1 MKVKILA
8 GLVTA
13 VLSSGAA
20 MAQSPETDV
29 PQDVTQSP
37 ENTGIDSVPLDQLQ
51 QEEGVGGSGQVVPPP
66 AVQPP
71 PPGSSVIQGQGGMK
85 LYCTPIEQGTGGA
98 GFPEHDPHAGLLPGE
113 QSSVQRDYDVHDSQA
128 IGGSGYDVKEAEDLR
143 LKEADV
149 KPGKE
154 ADMRGLTVLLGAGVE
169 GYTGG
174 LAPEV
179 RPGAAVGVT
188 AAIKPSKV
196 LGLELAYS
204 GAANDL
210 RDNAGSGPDII
221 RNGGQA
227 ALTFG
232 LAATPV
238 QPYVLGGFGLNR
250 YNVRNEGT
258 SGFRDDTNA
267 NVPVGA
273 GLRTHIGDFT
283 ADARINYNFL
293 LNNDFSTGV
302 ENDTWTGRYTG
313 TVNIG
318 GTF

>member
-1 MKVKILA
+1 MNKKILA

-20 MAQSPETDV
+20 MAQEAETDV
-29 PQDVTQSP
+29 NQGHDQGAPA
-37 ENTGIDSVPLDQLQ
+37 NMGIGGAGDANLQ
-51 QEEGVGGSGQVVPPP
+51 EQGLGGSGQVAAPS
-66 AVQPP
+66 AIQPSAP
-71 PPGSSVIQGQGGMK
+71 NSQIIQGQGGVT
-85 LYCTPIEQGTGGA
+85 LYCTPLQPGTGGA
-98 GFPEHDPHAGLLPGE
+98 GLPAQDPHAGLLPGE
-113 QSSVQRDYDVHDSQA
+113 QPSSLQRDYDVHDSEA
-128 IGGSGYDVKEAEDLR
+128 IGGSGYDVKEAEALR
-143 LKEADV
+143 ALDE
-149 KPGKE
+149 KPKKE
-154 ADMRGLTVLLGAGVE
+154 ADMRGLTVMVGGGVE

-196 LGLELAYS
+196 FGLELGYS
-204 GAANDL
+204 GAANEL
-210 RDNAGSGPDII
+210 RGNAGSGPDII

-238 QPYVLGGFGLNR
+238 QPYVLGGLGLNR
-250 YNVRNEGT
+250 YNVRNAGDT
-258 SGFRDDTNA
+258 GFRDDTNA
-267 NVPVGA
+267 NIPVGA

-302 ENDTWTGRYTG
+302 EADTWTGRYTG
-313 TVNIG
+313 TINLG

>member
-1 MKVKILA
+1 MNKKILA

-20 MAQSPETDV
+20 MAQEAQTDV
-29 PQDVTQSP
+29 NQGHDQGAPA
-37 ENTGIDSVPLDQLQ
+37 NMGIGGAGDANLQ
-51 QEEGVGGSGQVVPPP
+51 QQGLGGSGQVAAPS
-66 AVQPP
+66 AIQPSAP
-71 PPGSSVIQGQGGMK
+71 NAQIQGQGGVT
-85 LYCTPIEQGTGGA
+85 LYCTPLQQGTGGA
-98 GFPEHDPHAGLLPGE
+98 GAPVVQDPHAALLPGE
-113 QSSVQRDYDVHDSQA
+113 QPSSLQRDYDVHDSEA
-128 IGGSGYDVKEAEDLR
+128 IGGSGYDVKEAEALRDLD
-143 LKEADV
+143 E
-149 KPGKE
+149 KPKKD
-154 ADMRGLTVLLGAGVE
+154 ADMRGLTVTVGGGVE

-196 LGLELAYS
+196 FGLELGYS

-238 QPYVLGGFGLNR
+238 QPYVLGGVGLNR
-250 YNVRNEGT
+250 YNVRNGAAE
-258 SGFRDDTNA
+258 GFRDDTNA
-267 NVPVGA
+267 NIPVGA

-293 LNNDFSTGV
+293 LNNEFATGV
-302 ENDTWTGRYTG
+302 DADTWTGRYTG
-313 TVNIG
+313 TINLG

>member
-1 MKVKILA
+1 MNTKILA

-13 VLSSGAA
+13 VLTSGAA
-20 MAQSPETDV
+20 VAQEADMDV
-29 PQDVTQSP
+29 NQGHEQGAPA
-37 ENTGIDSVPLDQLQ
+37 NMGIGGAGDTNLQ
-51 QEEGVGGSGQVVPPP
+51 EQGLGGSGQVAAPS
-66 AVQPP
+66 AIQPSAP
-71 PPGSSVIQGQGGMK
+71 NSQIIQGQGGVT
-85 LYCTPIEQGTGGA
+85 LYCTPLQQGTGGA
-98 GFPEHDPHAGLLPGE
+98 GAPVHDPHAGLLPGE
-113 QSSVQRDYDVHDSQA
+113 QPSSLQRDYDVHDSEA
-128 IGGSGYDVKEAEDLR
+128 IGGSGYDVKEAEALR
-143 LKEADV
+143 ALDE
-149 KPGKE
+149 KPKKE
-154 ADMRGLTVLLGAGVE
+154 ADMRGLTVMVGGGVE

-196 LGLELAYS
+196 FGIELGYS

-238 QPYVLGGFGLNR
+238 QPYVLGGLGLNR
-250 YNVRNEGT
+250 YNVRNSGDT
-258 SGFRDDTNA
+258 GFRDDTNA
-267 NVPVGA
+267 NIPVGA

-293 LNNDFSTGV
+293 LNNDFSPGV
-302 ENDTWTGRYTG
+302 DADTWTGRYTG
-313 TVNIG
+313 TINLG